1 MLTALS
7 ILAVLMIAM
16 LALGVGFHSWAS
28 EGNAVAAADA
38 PAYETY
44 YVPEKSRFAVL
55 ATTGLLLSVFGGGL
69 VLNEMTFGGTHD
81 TGGFG
86 KYVAIGGVIFFLSTL
101 TFWFRQAI
109 IENQAGMNSNQLGHS
124 YVLGMF
130 WFIFS
135 EVMFFAA
142 FFGTLLYVRWLAGP
156 WLAGEGEAGRMNFM
170 LWEGF
175 EYTWPPMT
183 TPQEVVGGA
192 LSQPIANNGEFV
204 TQERSM
210 SFADAH
216 HWYQWLPL
224 WNTIILLS
232 SSVTCEF
239 AHRSLANDEIKKFN
253 TWLGVTVALGIIF
266 LFLQAAEYYEAYALF
281 GLTLNSGI
289 YGSTFFMLTGFHG
302 FHVAMGMTMLLVQL
316 VRSLRHQHHSSTD
329 HFGFSAS
336 SWYWHFVDVVWV
348 FLFIFVYII

>member
-1 MLTALS
+1 MSSAETS
-7 ILAVLMIAM
+7 T
-16 LALGVGFHSWAS
+16 
-28 EGNAVAAADA
+28 E
-38 PAYETY
+38 YEKY
-44 YVPEKSRFAVL
+44 YVPESSSLAVR
-55 ATTGLLLSVFGGGL
+55 ATIGLVLSVFGGGL

-81 TGGFG
+81 TGGAAKWVLFAG
-86 KYVAIGGVIFFLSTL
+86 LAIFIGTL
-101 TFWFRQAI
+101 TYWFRTTI
-109 IENQAGMNSNQLGHS
+109 KENKAGMNSSQLSNS

-142 FFGTLLYVRWLAGP
+142 FFGALLYVRWLAGP
-156 WLAGEGEAGRMNFM
+156 WLAGEGEAGRMNFL

-175 EYTWPPMT
+175 EYTWPPVT

-192 LSQPIANNGEFV
+192 LSQPIANNGAFV
-204 TQERSM
+204 SQHTSM
-210 SFADAH
+210 SFADAQA
-216 HWYQWLPL
+216 WYAWLPL
-224 WNTIILLS
+224 WNTIILLT

-239 AHRSLANDEIKKFN
+239 AHRGLSQGNIKKFEA
-253 TWLGVTVALGIIF
+253 WLAVTVGLAIIF
-266 LFLQAAEYYEAYALF
+266 LFLQAAEYYEAYELF

-302 FHVAMGMTMLLVQL
+302 FHVAMGMTMLLIQL
-316 VRSLRHQHHSSTD
+316 IRSVRNKHMTRTD